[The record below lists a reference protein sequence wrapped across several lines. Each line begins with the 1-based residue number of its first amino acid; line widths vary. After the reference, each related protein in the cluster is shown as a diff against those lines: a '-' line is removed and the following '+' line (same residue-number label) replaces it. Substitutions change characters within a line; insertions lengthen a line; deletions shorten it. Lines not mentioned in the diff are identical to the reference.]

1 MNSGKMLSVPA
12 DLWHLNKLRL
22 DDGQELLMARS
33 NFFELMAYMLYIC
46 FMIFIKGL

>member
-33 NFFELMAYMLYIC
+33 SGVHVVHMFYDFY
-46 FMIFIKGL
+46 